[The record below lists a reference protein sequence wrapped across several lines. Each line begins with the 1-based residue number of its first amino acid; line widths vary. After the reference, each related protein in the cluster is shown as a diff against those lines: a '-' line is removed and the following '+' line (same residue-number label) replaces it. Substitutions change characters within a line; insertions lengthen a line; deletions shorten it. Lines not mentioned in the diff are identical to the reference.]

1 MNQNVP
7 ERKEKH
13 ISLASCPRA
22 RGEENQENL
31 VQGEAIDIL
40 SYKKHYNQE
49 KAISKSV
56 VHSDIVQGRKNDK
69 QISIENCIC
78 RDHCIDI
85 LIKFKVP
92 DFQQPAFGNW
102 SPI

>member
-40 SYKKHYNQE
+40 SYKKHYIT
-49 KAISKSV
+49 K
-56 VHSDIVQGRKNDK
+56 RKQYLN
-69 QISIENCIC
+69 
-78 RDHCIDI
+78 
-85 LIKFKVP
+85 L
-92 DFQQPAFGNW
+92 
-102 SPI
+102 